1 MCSIQYSISNIS
13 HILFFIF
20 HIQYVASVYD
30 PMQDSDAE
38 EIWTTAD
45 MDCFNEDEEGHRWH
59 IDCRYRFY
67 WSWWLIWSSQDTVL
81 IFSTAGGILRKTQK
95 ANRIIYDILA
105 LTKPQQLKI
114 IFTGNKIKLKWFSDS
129 SIYACSEAVWQT
141 KTKLCFIK
149 YNYELWKALVSFM
162 HILLWKCYSHFNMCM
177 CRYVHILISNPF
189 VP

>member
-1 MCSIQYSISNIS
+1 MTYWLSLSVLLILMTDLKLTGHSIDFQHSRRNIKK
-13 HILFFIF
+13 
-20 HIQYVASVYD
+20 D
-30 PMQDSDAE
+30 PESKPD
-38 EIWTTAD
+38 
-45 MDCFNEDEEGHRWH
+45 
-59 IDCRYRFY
+59 
-67 WSWWLIWSSQDTVL
+67 L
-81 IFSTAGGILRKTQK
+81 
-95 ANRIIYDILA
+95 YDILA

-129 SIYACSEAVWQT
+129 SIYACPEAVWQT

-149 YNYELWKALVSFM
+149 YNYELWKALVSVM